1 MATDWDTFLDGCR
14 KMHRAHAANPY
25 DSLFAVVHTAA
36 EMLRDRGCADVS
48 CVTTDPGE
56 LRARIEAQEP
66 VVDGSPHPRTGVF
79 LLPVDRVSVKQV
91 RNVLRDYP
99 AMDSVVLVS
108 LEGPTSF
115 AKKEVEAT
123 CRGRVHFFTFK
134 ELTYNVTKHH
144 LVPHHRLAPLATAA
158 AFDPTRLPK
167 LLATDPVARHY
178 DFRSG
183 QVVEIDRVFD
193 VLATKYYR
201 VVVDA

>member
-1 MATDWDTFLDGCR
+1 MATDWDIFLDGCR
-14 KMHRAHAANPY
+14 KMHGAHAANPY
-25 DSLFAVVHTAA
+25 ESIFAVVQTAA
-36 EMLRDRGCADVS
+36 DMLRDRGCAEVTRVAADV
-48 CVTTDPGE
+48 GE
-56 LRARIEAQEP
+56 LRACMEAQEP
-66 VVDGSPHPRTGVF
+66 VVEGAPHPRTGVF

-99 AMDSVVLVS
+99 AMDVAVLVS

-115 AKKEVEAT
+115 AKKEVDAT

-144 LVPHHRLAPLATAA
+144 LVPAHRLAPEPTTL
-158 AFDPTRLPK
+158 DPARLPK

-178 DFRSG
+178 DFRPG
-183 QVVEIDRVFD
+183 AVVEIDRAFD